1 MKVSMTKCE
10 VMYFVTKN
18 EERQYRVM
26 EGEWLR
32 KQLIR
37 QTQFYALSMEE

>member
-10 VMYFVTKN
+10 VMYFVRD

-37 QTQFYALSMEE
+37 QTPFYALSMEE